1 MEELIM
7 RTKKPYTTMLALAAL
22 SVPLWIGAVPAGAHE
37 AQDPAGIPAERL
49 GTIHFPV
56 SCNAAAQQA
65 FDRAMALYHSFY
77 WREVKNAFDAVLEAD
92 PSCVMA
98 YWGHAMVLLDNP
110 FIWPPKGKS
119 LSEGMAMIEMASA
132 GTPGTQRESDYI
144 AALESFYKDHEQ
156 IDHRT
161 RAEAYVRAMGE
172 LAQRYPDDV
181 EASVL
186 YALALSATFDPGDKT
201 YARQHGAAAILEP
214 LFERYPE
221 HPGVAHY
228 LIHSYDY
235 PAIADLGLPAAQRYA
250 QIAES
255 APHALHMPSHI
266 FTRLGHWQDSIAT
279 NIASANA
286 SADLRGRLHA
296 WDYLTYAYLQ
306 VAQDADAQAIVENV
320 AALREVKD
328 ENLGAA
334 YGLAAIPMRAALERG
349 RWEDAARIELSPPEP
364 DFAWQRFP
372 NAEAVNAFGRGL
384 GAARSGDAAGAR
396 AQLRRLESLRQAMIE
411 ARQGYWADQALIQSE
426 MIEAWVAHTEG
437 RTKEALQ
444 RLRAAADH
452 EDATEKSPVT
462 PGPLI
467 PARELLGE
475 MLMELGRPG
484 DALVEF
490 EAVTVKEPNRF
501 RALYGAARAAELSGD
516 RNKARAHYT
525 TLMTVAANPASGR
538 SELAT
543 ARAFLDS

>member
-1 MEELIM
+1 M
-7 RTKKPYTTMLALAAL
+7 RTKKLYTTMLTLAAL
-22 SVPLWIGAVPAGAHE
+22 SVPLWSGSLPAWATE
-37 AQDPAGIPAERL
+37 APDRASIAAERL

-77 WREVKNAFDAVLEAD
+77 WREVKTAFDAVLEAD
-92 PSCVMA
+92 PSCAMA
-98 YWGHAMVLLDNP
+98 YWGHALALLDNP
-110 FIWPPKGKS
+110 FIWPPKAKN
-119 LSEGMAMIEMASA
+119 LAEGMAMIDQALAAE
-132 GTPGTQRESDYI
+132 PGTQREADYV
-144 AALESFYKDHEQ
+144 AALESFYRNHEEV
-156 IDHRT
+156 DHRT

-186 YALALSATFDPGDKT
+186 YALALSATFDPADKT
-201 YARQHGAAAILEP
+201 YARQLEAAAILKP
-214 LFERYPE
+214 LFEQYPE

-235 PAIADLGLPAAQRYA
+235 PAIAHLGLPAAQRYA

-306 VAQDADAQAIVENV
+306 VARDTDAQAIVENV

-349 RWEDAARIELSPPEP
+349 RWEDAARIELSPREP
-364 DFAWQRFP
+364 DFAWERFP
-372 NAEAVNAFGRGL
+372 NAEAVNAFGRGF
-384 GAARSGDAAGAR
+384 GAARSGDIAGAR
-396 AQLRRLESLRQAMIE
+396 EQIKRLGTLRQAMID
-411 ARQGYWADQALIQSE
+411 ARQAYWADQALIQTE
-426 MIEAWVAHTEG
+426 VIEAWVAHVEG
-437 RTKEALQ
+437 RTQEALT

-452 EDATEKSPVT
+452 EDATEKNVVT
-462 PGPLI
+462 PGPLV
-467 PARELLGE
+467 PARESLAE

-490 EAVTVKEPNRF
+490 ETVTVAEPNRF

-516 RNKARAHYT
+516 PDTARAYYA
-525 TLMTVAANPASGR
+525 TLMNVAANPAGGR
-538 SELAT
+538 PELTT
-543 ARAFLDS
+543 ARVFLGR

>member
-1 MEELIM
+1 M
-7 RTKKPYTTMLALAAL
+7 RTKKRYTTMLALAAL
-22 SVPLWIGAVPAGAHE
+22 SAPLWFGALPAWAQE
-37 AQDPAGIPAERL
+37 AQHPAGIAGERL

-65 FDRAMALYHSFY
+65 FNRAMALYHSFH
-77 WREVKNAFDAVLEAD
+77 WREVEKGFDAVLEAD
-92 PSCVMA
+92 PNCAMA
-98 YWGHAMVLLDNP
+98 YWGHALALLDNP
-110 FIWPPKGKS
+110 FIWPPKGKN
-119 LSEGMAMIEMASA
+119 LSEGMAMIERASA

-156 IDHRT
+156 VEHRT
-161 RAEAYVRAMGE
+161 RAEAYVRAMGD

-181 EASVL
+181 EASIL
-186 YALALSATFDPGDKT
+186 YALALSATFDPVDKT
-201 YARQHGAAAILEP
+201 YARQLEAAAILEP

-250 QIAES
+250 QVAES

-320 AALREVKD
+320 AALPEVKD

-334 YGLAAIPMRAALERG
+334 YGLAAIPMRASLERG

-384 GAARSGDAAGAR
+384 GAARSGDTAGAR
-396 AQLRRLESLRQAMIE
+396 EQLQRLETLRQAMID
-411 ARQGYWADQALIQSE
+411 ARQAYWADQALIQSE
-426 MIEAWVAHTEG
+426 MIEAWIVHTEG
-437 RTKEALQ
+437 RSEEALQ

-452 EDATEKSPVT
+452 EDATEKSVVT
-462 PGPLI
+462 PGPLT

-475 MLMELGRPG
+475 MLMELARPG

-516 RNKARAHYT
+516 RDKARAHYT
-525 TLMTVAANPASGR
+525 TLRNVAANADGGR
-538 SELAT
+538 PELAT
-543 ARAFLDS
+543 ARAFLGS

>member
-1 MEELIM
+1 M
-7 RTKKPYTTMLALAAL
+7 RTKKPYATMLALAVL
-22 SVPLWIGAVPAGAHE
+22 SAPLWSGALPASAHE
-37 AQDPAGIPAERL
+37 AQDPAGIAVERL

-56 SCNAAAQQA
+56 SCNAAAQRA

-77 WREVKNAFDAVLEAD
+77 WREVKKAFDTVLEAD
-92 PSCVMA
+92 PSCAMA
-98 YWGHAMVLLDNP
+98 HWGHALALIDNP
-110 FIWPPKGKS
+110 FVWPPKGKS
-119 LSEGMAMIEMASA
+119 LSEGMAMIERALA
-132 GTPGTQRESDYI
+132 VTPGSQRESDYI
-144 AALESFYKDHEQ
+144 AALESFYRNHERV
-156 IDHRT
+156 DHRI
-161 RAEAYVRAMGE
+161 RAEAYVRAMGD

-186 YALALSATFDPGDKT
+186 YALALSATFDPADKT
-201 YARQHGAAAILEP
+201 YARQLEAAAILEP

-235 PAIADLGLPAAQRYA
+235 PAVAHLGLPAAQRYA
-250 QIAES
+250 QVAES

-306 VAQDADAQAIVENV
+306 VAQDADAQWIVGEV
-320 AALREVKD
+320 AALREVRD

-384 GAARSGDAAGAR
+384 GAARNGDATGAR
-396 AQLRRLESLRQAMIE
+396 EQVERLGRLRQAMIE
-411 ARQGYWADQALIQSE
+411 ARQAYWADQALIQTAV
-426 MIEAWVAHTEG
+426 IEAWVAHAEG
-437 RTKEALQ
+437 RTEDALQ

-452 EDATEKSPVT
+452 EDATEKNVVT
-462 PGPLI
+462 PGPLA
-467 PARELLGE
+467 PARESLGE
-475 MLMELGRPG
+475 MLMALARPG

-516 RNKARAHYT
+516 REKARAYYA
-525 TLMTVAANPASGR
+525 TLGRVAANSAGDRP
-538 SELAT
+538 ELAT
-543 ARAFLDS
+543 ARAFLGH

>member
-1 MEELIM
+1 M
-7 RTKKPYTTMLALAAL
+7 RTTKPSSIMLALAAL
-22 SVPLWIGAVPAGAHE
+22 SVPLGSGALSAGASE
-37 AQDPAGIPAERL
+37 AQAPADVVAERL

-56 SCNAAAQQA
+56 SCNTGAQQA
-65 FDRAMALYHSFY
+65 FDRSMALYHSFY
-77 WREVKNAFDAVLEAD
+77 WNEVKKAFDTVLEAD
-92 PSCVMA
+92 PGCAMA

-110 FIWPPKGKS
+110 FIWPPKGTS
-119 LSEGMAMIEMASA
+119 LSEGMAMIERASA
-132 GTPGTQRESDYI
+132 GTAGTQRESDYI

-161 RAEAYVRAMGE
+161 RAETYVRAMGE

-186 YALALSATFDPGDKT
+186 YALALSATSDPGDKT
-201 YARQHGAAAILEP
+201 YARQHTAAAILEP

-286 SADLRGRLHA
+286 SPDLRGRLHA

-306 VAQDADAQAIVENV
+306 GAQDVDAQRIVDDV
-320 AALREVKD
+320 AALQEVKK
-328 ENLGAA
+328 ESFVAA

-349 RWEDAARIELSPPEP
+349 RWEEASAIELSPLEAN
-364 DFAWQRFP
+364 FAWQRFP

-396 AQLRRLESLRQAMIE
+396 EQLKRLETLRHAMIE
-411 ARQGYWADQALIQSE
+411 ARQAYWADQALIQSE

-444 RLRAAADH
+444 RLRAAAEH

-475 MLMELGRPG
+475 MLMELARPG

-543 ARAFLDS
+543 AQAFLDS

>member
-1 MEELIM
+1 M
-7 RTKKPYTTMLALAAL
+7 RTTKPCTTMLALAAL
-22 SVPLWIGAVPAGAHE
+22 SVPLWIGALPAGAHE

-56 SCNAAAQQA
+56 SCNAAAQRA

-77 WREVKNAFDAVLEAD
+77 WGEVKKAFDAVLEAD
-92 PSCVMA
+92 PSCAMA

>member
-1 MEELIM
+1 M
-7 RTKKPYTTMLALAAL
+7 RTKKRYTTMLALTAL
-22 SVPLWIGAVPAGAHE
+22 SVPLSLGALPAWAQE
-37 AQDPAGIPAERL
+37 AQHPAGIAGERL
-49 GTIHFPV
+49 GTIDFPV

-65 FDRAMALYHSFY
+65 FNRAMALYHSFH
-77 WREVKNAFDAVLEAD
+77 WREVEKGFDAVLEAD
-92 PSCVMA
+92 PNCAMA
-98 YWGHAMVLLDNP
+98 YWGHALALLDNP
-110 FIWPPKGKS
+110 FIWPPKGKT
-119 LSEGMAMIEMASA
+119 LSEGMAMIERASA
-132 GTPGTQRESDYI
+132 GTPGTQREADYI

-156 IDHRT
+156 VEHRT
-161 RAEAYVRAMGE
+161 RAEAYVRAMGD
-172 LAQRYPDDV
+172 LAERYPDDV
-181 EASVL
+181 EASIL
-186 YALALSATFDPGDKT
+186 YALALSATFDPVDKT
-201 YARQHGAAAILEP
+201 YARQLEAAAILEP

-250 QIAES
+250 QVAES

-320 AALREVKD
+320 AALPEVKD
-328 ENLGAA
+328 ENLSAA

-384 GAARSGDAAGAR
+384 GAARSGDTAGAR
-396 AQLRRLESLRQAMIE
+396 AQLQRLETLRQAMIE
-411 ARQGYWADQALIQSE
+411 ARQAYWADQALIQSE
-426 MIEAWVAHTEG
+426 MIEAWIAHTEG
-437 RTKEALQ
+437 RSEEALQ

-452 EDATEKSPVT
+452 EDATEKSVVT
-462 PGPLI
+462 PGPLT

-475 MLMELGRPG
+475 MLMELARPD

-501 RALYGAARAAELSGD
+501 RTLYGAARAAELSGD
-516 RNKARAHYT
+516 RDKARAYYT
-525 TLMTVAANPASGR
+525 TLRNLAADADGGR
-538 SELAT
+538 PELAT
-543 ARAFLDS
+543 ARAFLGG

>member
-1 MEELIM
+1 MEELTM
-7 RTKKPYTTMLALAAL
+7 RTQKPYTTMLALAAL
-22 SVPLWIGAVPAGAHE
+22 SVPLWIGALPAWAHE
-37 AQDPAGIPAERL
+37 AQDPAGIAAERL

-56 SCNAAAQQA
+56 SCNAAAQRA

-77 WREVKNAFDAVLEAD
+77 WREVKKAFDAVLEAD
-92 PSCVMA
+92 PNCRMA
-98 YWGHAMVLLDNP
+98 YWGHALALLDNP
-110 FIWPPKGKS
+110 FIWPPKAKS
-119 LSEGMAMIEMASA
+119 LSEGMAMIEKALA
-132 GTPGTQRESDYI
+132 ANPDTQREADYI
-144 AALESFYKDHEQ
+144 AALESFYRDHEQ
-156 IDHRT
+156 VDHRT
-161 RAEAYVRAMGE
+161 RADAYVRAMGE

-186 YALALSATFDPGDKT
+186 YALALSATFDPADKT
-201 YARQHGAAAILEP
+201 YARQLQAAAILEP
-214 LFERYPE
+214 MFERYPE

-235 PAIADLGLPAAQRYA
+235 PAIAHRGVPAAQRYA
-250 QIAES
+250 QVAER

-306 VAQDADAQAIVENV
+306 VAQDADAQRIVEEV

-349 RWEDAARIELSPPEP
+349 RWEEAARIELSPPEP

-384 GAARSGDAAGAR
+384 GAARSGDTTGAR
-396 AQLRRLESLRQAMIE
+396 EQIKRLGSLRQAMIE
-411 ARQGYWADQALIQSE
+411 ARQAYWADQALIQSE
-426 MIEAWVAHTEG
+426 VIEAWVAHAEG
-437 RTKEALQ
+437 RTGEALQ

-452 EDATEKSPVT
+452 EDATEKNVVT
-462 PGPLI
+462 PGPLA
-467 PARELLGE
+467 PARESLGE
-475 MLMELGRPG
+475 MLMELARPG

-516 RNKARAHYT
+516 LDKAQTYYA
-525 TLMTVAANPASGR
+525 TLRSVAAHPDGGR
-538 SELAT
+538 PELAT
-543 ARAFLDS
+543 AQAFPGS

>member
-7 RTKKPYTTMLALAAL
+7 RTKKPSTTIIALAAL
-22 SVPLWIGAVPAGAHE
+22 SVPLWFGAPPAWAQDAQQPAGV
-37 AQDPAGIPAERL
+37 AGERL

-56 SCNAAAQQA
+56 SCNDTAQQA
-65 FDRAMALYHSFY
+65 FDRAMALYHSFH
-77 WREVKNAFDAVLEAD
+77 WREVKKGFDTVLEAD
-92 PSCVMA
+92 PNCAMA
-98 YWGHAMVLLDNP
+98 YWGHALVLLDNP
-110 FIWPPKGKS
+110 FIWPPKGKN
-119 LSEGMAMIEMASA
+119 LSEGRVMIDRALA
-132 GTPGTQRESDYI
+132 GTPGTQREADYI

-156 IDHRT
+156 VEHRT
-161 RAEAYVRAMGE
+161 RAEAYVRAMGD
-172 LAQRYPDDV
+172 LAERYPDDA
-181 EASVL
+181 EASIL
-186 YALALSATFDPGDKT
+186 YALALSATFDPVDKT
-201 YARQHGAAAILEP
+201 YARQLEAAAILEP

-235 PAIADLGLPAAQRYA
+235 PAIADRGLPAAKRYA

-306 VAQDADAQAIVENV
+306 VAQDADAQAIVEEV

-328 ENLGAA
+328 ESLGAA

-349 RWEDAARIELSPPEP
+349 RWEDAARMDLSPAEP

-384 GAARSGDAAGAR
+384 GAARSGDTAGAR
-396 AQLRRLESLRQAMIE
+396 EQLRRLETLRQAMID
-411 ARQGYWADQALIQSE
+411 ARQAYWADQALIQSE
-426 MIEAWVAHTEG
+426 MIEAWIVHTEG
-437 RTKEALQ
+437 RSEEALQ

-452 EDATEKSPVT
+452 EDATEKSVVT

-475 MLMELGRPG
+475 MLMELARPG

-516 RNKARAHYT
+516 RDKARAHYT

>member
-7 RTKKPYTTMLALAAL
+7 RTQKPYTTMLALAAL